1 MVEINGYRIE
11 GRGGPGFVKRY
22 TVLRNEKL
30 IAVYFKYRDAKQAC
44 ETGDFSGGLKRD
56 IY

>member
-11 GRGGPGFVKRY
+11 RRAGPGFVKRY
-22 TVLRNEKL
+22 AVLRNEKL
-30 IAVYFKYRDAKQAC
+30 IAVYFRYKEVKQAC
-44 ETGDFSGGLKRD
+44 ETGDFSGGLKRE